1 MLSYYKFSFVK
12 KKAVIVGCGRVGR
25 PLGLMLL
32 SKGMTVSYIDK
43 YTRKTDKI
51 KKIRETDLLVVAV
64 GKRGIVDTNWISNNT
79 VVVDVGIHQVN
90 SKTCGDLVLKDLLVR
105 EKNGEL
111 NELYRTPVPG
121 GVGPMTVCML
131 LENTIISWL
140 RHTNNN
146 TTISD
151 RERVVTNNVGIR
163 S

>member
-1 MLSYYKFSFVK
+1 M
-12 KKAVIVGCGRVGR
+12 IVGCGRVGR

-32 SKGMTVSYIDK
+32 SRGMTVSYIDK
-43 YTRKTDKI
+43 YTHKTDKI

-90 SKTCGDLVLKDLLVR
+90 SKTCGDLILKDLLVR

-140 RHTNNN
+140 RNITDNQIDTPINKNHTI
-146 TTISD
+146 ISNIL
-151 RERVVTNNVGIR
+151 ETH
-163 S
+163 